1 MAVPDRTDPG
11 GPLVAVCVGHRCA
24 ALCTLAGTEDLVPRL
39 RRAVRET
46 AGAVLVTADC
56 TGVCALG
63 TVAAVAHRD
72 GPTLRTRDAVWLT
85 GVQDAER
92 AAALAD
98 WVRAGGPGPV
108 RDPHLEVPGPLAD
121 AVAGLG
127 RPPRLEP
134 RGS

>member
-1 MAVPDRTDPG
+1 MSRPGPGTDPG

-24 ALCTLAGTEDLVPRL
+24 ALGTLAGTEVVPQL

-46 AGAVLVTADC
+46 PGAVLVTADC

-63 TVAAVAHRD
+63 AVAAVAHRD

-85 GVQDAER
+85 GVQDAQR
-92 AAALAD
+92 ATALAD

-108 RDPHLEVPGPLAD
+108 QDPHLGVPEPLAD

-134 RGS
+134 RRS